1 MSKATAVVLILIF
14 ISLSACVDG
23 PPDIVITPSNCTVM
37 AGGQIGLSVSGTF
50 PKEAKVEWEATSGT
64 INSTDSGYA
73 VVFTAPPNA
82 GIAIITANVINGESK
97 TSKSL
102 ECQISPLPV
111 TETPP
116 ATQTPISTAT
126 ETSIPMPTE
135 TPAPTLTFTPP
146 PPCDQLGIEDFKL
159 VSPAGLHGFQTDK
172 SKIPQL
178 LEHAPV
184 AWEPS
189 YCLLTIEVYMG
200 GGLVREYFSSI
211 SGSIDTAYIMAH
223 PEFRNTKYTLESGD
237 WIEIKI
243 WVEGQGS
250 PSDNVHLLLP

>member
-1 MSKATAVVLILIF
+1 MSKTTAALLIFAF
-14 ISLSACVDG
+14 ISLSACARDG
-23 PPDIVITPSNCTVM
+23 NIEIVITPSNCTVM
-37 AGGQIGLSVSGTF
+37 AGEQIGLSVSGTF
-50 PKEAKVEWEATSGT
+50 PNDAMVEWEVTGGT
-64 INSTDSGYA
+64 ITPTGSGYA
-73 VVFTAPPNA
+73 AIFTAPPDA
-82 GIAIITANVINGESK
+82 GIVIITANVINGESK

-102 ECQISPLPV
+102 NCQISPLP
-111 TETPP
+111 
-116 ATQTPISTAT
+116 ATQTPIPTAT

-135 TPAPTLTFTPP
+135 TPVPTLTFTPP
-146 PPCDQLGIEDFKL
+146 PPCDQLGIADFKL
-159 VSPAGLHGFQTDK
+159 VSPAGLHGFQTDG

-189 YCLLTIEVYMG
+189 HCPLTIEVYMG
-200 GGLVREYFSSI
+200 GGLVREYFSSM

-243 WVEGQGS
+243 WMEGQGS
-250 PSDNVHLLLP
+250 PSDNMHLLLP